1 MKFDGRVTLA
11 LILAVLLQAA
21 SIFIW
26 AGQAQAR
33 LDALERNEQA
43 SPAVAERLARLE
55 EQVSDA
61 RRSLA
66 RIENKLDAR

>member
-1 MKFDGRVTLA
+1 MKFDGRITLA

-43 SPAVAERLARLE
+43 SPEMAVRLARME
-55 EQVSDA
+55 EQIADA

-66 RIENKLDAR
+66 RIEQRLDAR